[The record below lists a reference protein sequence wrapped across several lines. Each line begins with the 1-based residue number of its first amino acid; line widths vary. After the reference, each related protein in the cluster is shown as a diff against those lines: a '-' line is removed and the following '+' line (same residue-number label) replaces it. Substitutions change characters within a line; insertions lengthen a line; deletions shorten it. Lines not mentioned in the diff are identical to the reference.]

1 MGWTYGSGVTV
12 VAVDTGERLAI
23 GGRDVV
29 EDHMALKH
37 RLAVAT
43 GAVELSECFDSETSD
58 AQGASS
64 VVLQNFVL
72 GSECSTARNLGGFAS
87 CLFLDGERIFTYSTP
102 PDVGE
107 RAAAKAVNA
116 LDLVGPNDHIG
127 QTGLVKES
135 ATSLFRVS
143 RPFPGSKVER
153 ICSPHFP
160 DRRPRRCHHLRTGR
174 CS

>member
-29 EDHMALKH
+29 EDHMALEH

-43 GAVELSECFDSETSD
+43 GAVELSECFDSETTD

-72 GSECSTARNLGGFAS
+72 GSECSTTRNLGGFAS
-87 CLFLDGERIFTYSTP
+87 CLFLDGERIFAYSTP
-102 PDVGE
+102 PDVSE

-116 LDLVGPNDHIG
+116 LDLVGANNHVG
-127 QTGLVKES
+127 KTGLVKQSAQLLRSVTILTRVES
-135 ATSLFRVS
+135 R
-143 RPFPGSKVER
+143 R

-160 DRRPRRCHHLRTGR
+160 DRTPRRCHHLRTGR